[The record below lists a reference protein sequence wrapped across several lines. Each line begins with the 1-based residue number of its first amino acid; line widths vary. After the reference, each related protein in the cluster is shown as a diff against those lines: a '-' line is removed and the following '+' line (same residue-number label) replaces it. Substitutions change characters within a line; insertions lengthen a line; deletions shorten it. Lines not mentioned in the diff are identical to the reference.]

1 MATRIEAHFELW
13 RRTRDFNAWTDRMHD
28 AGLPLPTQR
37 TDGIARCF
45 CGAEITTASVPQPIQ
60 TARRGIGE

>member
-1 MATRIEAHFELW
+1 MQ
-13 RRTRDFNAWTDRMHD
+13 D

-60 TARRGIGE
+60 AARRGIGE